1 MGPAVGKS
9 GGRKAMTQRRIEVAL
24 QRFDELSRT
33 TVMQTNAVHF

>member
-1 MGPAVGKS
+1 MGLAVGKP

-33 TVMQTNAVHF
+33 TVMHTNAIRF